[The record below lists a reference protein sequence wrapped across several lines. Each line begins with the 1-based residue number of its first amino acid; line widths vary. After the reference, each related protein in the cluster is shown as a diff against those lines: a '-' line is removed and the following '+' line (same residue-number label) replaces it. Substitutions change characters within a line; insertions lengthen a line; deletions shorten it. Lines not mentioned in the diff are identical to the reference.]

1 MSFLTPLLLH
11 KIHASQ
17 AEIVKSTGRSFRL
30 HQTGVSSAAAVAVMG
45 LGLVGPVL
53 AQASKPVT
61 RELDSFLSQGLSEGH
76 GAVFVSMGTLARMN
90 SDELH
95 SVAQAL
101 SALPNPVC
109 LAVEAKPTAPARCAS
124 CNVTKQ

>member
-45 LGLVGPVL
+45 LGV
-53 AQASKPVT
+53 
-61 RELDSFLSQGLSEGH
+61 
-76 GAVFVSMGTLARMN
+76 
-90 SDELH
+90 
-95 SVAQAL
+95 
-101 SALPNPVC
+101 
-109 LAVEAKPTAPARCAS
+109 PTASATAFGRTCAGS
-124 CNVTKQ
+124 SLKASDS